1 MMSEYFFT
9 TAYLGDLNDRQLDR
23 DVRMN
28 DQGRLAKVMLVL
40 VVSMTA
46 GALVLLS
53 LQGNPIQPMPF
64 SLSSQSRLT
73 SADTALGT
81 EIGIEQGRWQSIEVS
96 YYSSAACLSSSF
108 GLTGEMALRY
118 HFVISDGTEGK
129 DGQIYASNRWVKQL
143 SCLNPGQ
150 GSYNGQAIRICLM
163 VKDCQNPLSTSRQMR
178 QLEALVI
185 SLSKHCQIDA
195 RITWKRS
202 S

>member
-1 MMSEYFFT
+1 MMSECIFA
-9 TAYLGDLNDRQLDR
+9 TAFPGVPEDRQLDR
-23 DVRMN
+23 DVHMN
-28 DQGRLAKVMLVL
+28 DQGRLTKVMLFL
-40 VVSMTA
+40 VVSMTV

-53 LQGNPIQPMPF
+53 LQGNPIKPMPF

-96 YYSSAACLSSSF
+96 YCSSDVCLSSTL

-143 SCLNPGQ
+143 NCLNPDQ
-150 GSYNGQAIRICLM
+150 GSYNSQAIRICMM
-163 VKDCQNPLSTSRQMR
+163 VKDPRNPLITSRQMR
-178 QLEALVI
+178 QLEALVM
-185 SLSKHCQIDA
+185 SLSKHCRIDA
-195 RITWKRS
+195 RITWKPS
-202 S
+202 F

>member
-1 MMSEYFFT
+1 MMSEYYFT
-9 TAYLGDLNDRQLDR
+9 TAFVGALNDRQLDR

-81 EIGIEQGRWQSIEVS
+81 EIGIEQGRWQNIEVS
-96 YYSSAACLSSSF
+96 YCSSASCLSNSL

-118 HFVISDGTEGK
+118 HFVISDGTGGR

-143 SCLNPGQ
+143 NCLNPGQ
-150 GSYNGQAIRICLM
+150 GSYNSQSIRICLM
-163 VKDCQNPLSTSRQMR
+163 VQDPQNPLSTSRQMR
-178 QLEALVI
+178 QLEALVM
-185 SLSKHCQIDA
+185 SLSKHCHIDA
-195 RITWKRS
+195 HITWKQS

>member
-1 MMSEYFFT
+1 MPEYFF
-9 TAYLGDLNDRQLDR
+9 AIAFPGELNDRQLDR

-53 LQGNPIQPMPF
+53 LQGNPIKPMPF

-81 EIGIEQGRWQSIEVS
+81 EIGIEQDRWQGIEVS
-96 YYSSAACLSSSF
+96 YCASESCLSSSL

-118 HFVISDGTEGK
+118 HFVISDGTEGR

-143 SCLNPGQ
+143 TCLNPSR

-163 VKDCQNPLSTSRQMR
+163 VKDPQNPLSSSKQMR
-178 QLEALVI
+178 QLEALVM
-185 SLSKHCQIDA
+185 SLSKHCRIEA
-195 RITWKRS
+195 RIDWKHS
-202 S
+202 F